1 MVEPVRKPGLDATLR
16 LYGNGKLPRTLL
28 KKIHAGGELYGPAAW
43 WANVMFEA
51 AKKDGIRLR
60 SVSGGYRSYERQK
73 QLFLERY
80 SKLPTLRRP
89 KVTRVWEGRTWWLK
103 KGKSPSASP
112 GKSDHGWGLAQDFD
126 VRDRAVYR
134 WLCANGPKYGF
145 YMESPSTSPNFEAWH
160 WAYCGLK

>member
-51 AKKDGIRLR
+51 AKNDGITLR
-60 SVSGGYRSYERQK
+60 SVSAGYRSYERQK
-73 QLFLERY
+73 ELFLERY

>member
-103 KGKSPSASP
+103 KGESPSASP
-112 GKSDHGWGLAQDFD
+112 GKSNHGWGLAQDFD

-160 WAYCGLK
+160 WAYCHLK

>member
-51 AKKDGIRLR
+51 AKKDGITLR
-60 SVSGGYRSYERQK
+60 SVSAGYRSYERQK
-73 QLFLERY
+73 ELFLERY